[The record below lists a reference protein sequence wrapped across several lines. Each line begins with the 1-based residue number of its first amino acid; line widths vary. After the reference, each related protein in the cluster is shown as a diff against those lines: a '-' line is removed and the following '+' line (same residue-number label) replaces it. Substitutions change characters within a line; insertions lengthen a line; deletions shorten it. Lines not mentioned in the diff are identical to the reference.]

1 MAIKTFLLRFFTWW
15 NGATFGMLLF
25 SRRCGEKVGTDEFGN
40 TYFRSRGGEKDKAL
54 GHERRWVIY
63 NGEAEASRVPPGWAG
78 WLAFTYDTA
87 PSQEDYKPREWQMP
101 HEANM
106 TGTAL
111 AYRPKGSALGSGERQ
126 SSGGDY
132 KPWTPAG

>member
-15 NGATFGMLLF
+15 NGATFSMLLF
-25 SRRCGEKVGTDEFGN
+25 SRRRGEKVGTDEFGN
-40 TYFRSRGGEKDKAL
+40 TYFRSRGGKKDAAL

-87 PSQEDYKPREWQMP
+87 PSQEEYHARDWQKP
-101 HEANM
+101 HEPNM

-111 AYRPKGSALGSGERQ
+111 AYRPKGSALGQGQRQ